1 MTAAA
6 GAKPT
11 VFLRDYRAPAW
22 RISDVE
28 LVFDLDPAAT
38 IVAAKLDVQA
48 DPDQPGAP
56 LRLDGEGLE
65 LLELRVDGRVLA
77 KNEYA
82 LDAHALTIPG
92 LAGRAVVETR
102 ARIAPERNTALQGL
116 YLSGTRES
124 GFLVTQCEAE
134 GFRRITWFVDRPDVL
149 ARYTVTLRA
158 DKARFPLLLANGNES
173 GRGDLDGGRHFAR
186 FVDPHPKPSY
196 LFALVAGRLDRIE
209 DEFVTAEGRRVRL
222 AIHAESDLVARCAW
236 AMQCIKLA
244 MKWDEQR
251 FGRCYDL
258 DVFHVVATRDF
269 TMGAMEN
276 KGLNIFNAKYLV
288 ADPEHA
294 TDDDYRHVLAVVGH
308 EYFHNWSGNRVTCRD
323 WFQLSLKEG
332 LTVFREQEFESDLAS
347 RTLRRIE
354 DVKTLWRAQFSED
367 AGPLAHPVRPDRYS
381 EINNFYTAT
390 VYDKGAEIVRM
401 LAVLLGS
408 EGFRRGLDLYFE
420 RNDGKAVA
428 VEDFLAALG
437 DANGRDL
444 SAWLGWYNQAGTPF
458 VSVRGR
464 YDAAA
469 RRYEIAVA
477 QKTPPTPN
485 QPRKHAL
492 PLPVAVQLFGAD
504 GRALRVKL
512 DGEDTAT
519 AAERVLPLAG
529 DEATFRFVDVP
540 EPPVVSLL
548 RGYSAPVRLEQN
560 ADDATLARLVRH
572 DTDGFNRWF
581 AGDTLVRRLFA
592 KSLAGGEPDAAM
604 LKLWTD
610 AAAAVLEDAS
620 ADPALAAEILSIAD
634 ATSLTAGLVDIDPEA
649 VHRARA
655 AIECGLSR
663 TLAPAL
669 RERYASLGDSGA
681 DTSLAAQAK
690 RRLRNVCLAAL
701 VRADSKHLDLA
712 RAQFFGAG
720 NLTDRLAA
728 LGVLVSANA
737 TDAQAA
743 LDAFA
748 ARYSDDAM
756 VLDKWFSVQATHPE
770 PATLARVEALT
781 QHPAFA
787 WQTPNSV
794 YALLVAFAHRNP
806 RAFHRADG
814 ASYRF
819 VADAIVRIDAINPQ
833 VAARLVTAFGPWRSF
848 EPVRRA
854 LMRREL
860 ERLAARSGNSP
871 DLADLV
877 GRALV

>member
-11 VFLRDYRAPAW
+11 VFLRDYRVPAW
-22 RISDVE
+22 RVRDVE
-28 LVFDLDPAAT
+28 LVFDLDPVET
-38 IVAAKLDVQA
+38 IVAARLAVEA
-48 DPDQPGAP
+48 DSGQPGAP

-65 LLELRVDGRVLA
+65 LLELRVDGRALA
-77 KNEYA
+77 AGEYA
-82 LDAHALTIPG
+82 LDANALTIPG
-92 LAGRAVVETR
+92 LSHAAIVETR

-116 YLSGTRES
+116 YLSGDRDS
-124 GFLVTQCEAE
+124 GFLLTQCEAE

-149 ARYTVTLRA
+149 ARYVVTLRA
-158 DKARFPLLLANGNES
+158 DKTRFPLLLANGNAES
-173 GRGDLDGGRHFAR
+173 AGDLGVGRHFAR

-222 AIHAESDLVARCAW
+222 FIHAESDLVSRCAW
-236 AMQCIKLA
+236 AMECLKFA
-244 MKWDEQR
+244 MRWDEER
-251 FGRCYDL
+251 FGRSYDL
-258 DVFHVVATRDF
+258 DVFHIVATRDF

-276 KGLNIFNAKYLV
+276 KGLNIFNAKYLA

-308 EYFHNWSGNRVTCRD
+308 EYFHNWTGNRVTCRD

-332 LTVFREQEFESDLAS
+332 LTVYREQEFESDLAS

-401 LAVLLGS
+401 LAVLLGRD
-408 EGFRRGLDLYFE
+408 GFRRGLDLYFE
-420 RNDGKAVA
+420 RHDGGAVA
-428 VEDFLAALG
+428 IEDFLAALG

-444 SAWLGWYNQAGTPF
+444 SAWLGWYEQAGTPRL
-458 VSVRGR
+458 SVRGR
-464 YDAAA
+464 YDAAS
-469 RRYEIAVA
+469 RRYELTLA
-477 QKTPPTPN
+477 QKTPPTPD

-492 PLPVAVQLFGAD
+492 PIPLAVQLFGAD
-504 GRALRVKL
+504 GAPLDVRL
-512 DGEDTAT
+512 DGENAPTRG
-519 AAERVLPLAG
+519 ERVLPLDG

-548 RGYSAPVRLEQN
+548 RGYSAPVRLDQDV
-560 ADDATLARLVRH
+560 DDATLATLVRH

-581 AGDTLVRRLFA
+581 ASDTLVRRLFA
-592 KSLAGGEPDAAM
+592 GTLENGEPDQALLARWCDGLGAA
-604 LKLWTD
+604 LDDT
-610 AAAAVLEDAS
+610 AI
-620 ADPALAAEILSIAD
+620 DPALLAELLTIAD
-634 ATSLTAGLVDIDPEA
+634 AASLMSGLADIDPEA
-649 VHRARA
+649 VHKARA
-655 AIECGLSR
+655 AIEAGMAR
-663 TLAPAL
+663 RLAPSMKQ
-669 RERYASLGDSGA
+669 RFASLA
-681 DTSLAAQAK
+681 DAGNGIEPAAQAR

-701 VRADSKHLDLA
+701 CRADPAHLSLA
-712 RAQFFGAG
+712 SAQFANAR

-728 LGVLVSANA
+728 LGVLVSGGAR
-737 TDAQAA
+737 DAQSA

-748 ARYSDDAM
+748 ARYANDAI
-756 VLDKWFSVQATHPE
+756 VLDKWFAVQALHAE
-770 PATLARVEALT
+770 PDTLARVEALT
-781 QHPAFA
+781 AHPAFH
-787 WQTPNSV
+787 WHTPNAV
-794 YALLVAFAHRNP
+794 YALLVAFAQRNP

-819 VADAIVRIDAINPQ
+819 IADAVARLDAINPQ
-833 VAARLVTAFGPWRSF
+833 VAARLVTAFGAWQSF

-854 LMRREL
+854 MMRREL

-877 GRALV
+877 GRALG